1 MSGYFKAY
9 GVRFG
14 KALVSTLPIIVFFLI
29 SFAIVY
35 QFFGLHYLLVVSMV
49 TIFFQVRHKQSNNTL
64 IRYVRLF
71 LVGSCL
77 VVVSY
82 FCNRSLLS
90 CILLNFLVPFVLVFT
105 QSSQFNPKGY
115 FSYAMIYVFCSL
127 MPPEDLAGLWTE
139 LTAFWSCLLLLAV
152 SITVYRRFFAAPGSP
167 SMSARQA
174 ILELSALIP
183 MLAEPDRTRELEQ
196 KFSKLLEDCHR
207 MSYHQKFFT
216 FQTRENQLYDMIS
229 TLIQRFSYMLAD
241 HEWRKELD
249 PSQIETL
256 ERVGAYLREL
266 AGQMETLAPA
276 SPARKKL
283 MDEAQALLDGMDIPE
298 GRVRIFCRSALH
310 MANRILRTFYGEPHA
325 AYQPYRLDRKEI
337 RRQIRLRLDPESF
350 EMRFAMRLAIV
361 MTISGTISYFLPIT
375 HSYWIPLNAFLL
387 LQPSY
392 EDSSYRMKTRPI
404 GTFLACCIMF
414 LAYPFLTS
422 LERQLT
428 FAIVMTCLMYCSTP
442 GTWYQPIFST
452 CYALTMAAMSM
463 DQQLAITLRLAD
475 LGAAVLIVFLVN
487 RFFFP
492 VRRDVQ
498 FTYNIKS
505 LFRLHNQYWDIIR
518 SGLYGSTNLA
528 VSNEILTH
536 FHTIYADCRTYLE
549 KHTEL
554 HARKELEAAL
564 IILWHMFSELAQV
577 HFLIR
582 TNSVRSQEVPRFLQM
597 IDFIQEELYP
607 IISGENFP
615 QLKKELTYREPEV
628 TYVLQEYLKHAE
640 ELLGYQA
647 AIPF

>member
-1 MSGYFKAY
+1 MPKDHNPYLRRFLLSLQNAFPVILFFLCGFAFVY
-9 GVRFG
+9 GVFG
-14 KALVSTLPIIVFFLI
+14 MKYAGVVSVVTVFF
-29 SFAIVY
+29 
-35 QFFGLHYLLVVSMV
+35 Q
-49 TIFFQVRHKQSNNTL
+49 TRHKRTDNTPY
-64 IRYVRLF
+64 RYVRLLIVGTF
-71 LVGSCL
+71 LIL
-77 VVVSY
+77 FAY
-82 FCNRSLLS
+82 LS
-90 CILLNFLVPFVLVFT
+90 AQTFALCILLNLLIPFVLVFT

-115 FSYAMIYVFCSL
+115 FSYAMIFVFLSL
-127 MPPEDLAGLWTE
+127 MPPDGIPGLLTEILIFILCVGLMALSIRLYARLVSLPAGTPFSLE
-139 LTAFWSCLLLLAV
+139 GGF
-152 SITVYRRFFAAPGSP
+152 
-167 SMSARQA
+167 
-174 ILELSALIP
+174 LELSEMLT
-183 MLAEPDRTRELEQ
+183 MLAQPEQEKELERRFRCLTQ
-196 KFSKLLEDCHR
+196 DIHR
-207 MSYHQKFFT
+207 QSYHQRFFSAPDPK
-216 FQTRENQLYDMIS
+216 NQQYDMFS
-229 TLIQRFSYMLAD
+229 TMLQRFAYLMAD
-241 HEWRKELD
+241 DGWRKDLD
-249 PSQIETL
+249 TS
-256 ERVGAYLREL
+256 
-266 AGQMETLAPA
+266 
-276 SPARKKL
+276 
-283 MDEAQALLDGMDIPE
+283 
-298 GRVRIFCRSALH
+298 
-310 MANRILRTFYGEPHA
+310 
-325 AYQPYRLDRKEI
+325 
-337 RRQIRLRLDPESF
+337 QIRLRCSLESF
-350 EMRFAMRLAIV
+350 EMRFAMRLSIV
-361 MTISGTISYFLPIT
+361 MTITCGLSFLLT
-375 HSYWIPLNAFLL
+375 YTRSYWIPLNAFIL

-414 LAYPFLTS
+414 LAYPFLTT

-564 IILWHMFSELAQV
+564 IILWHMFSELEQV